1 MTGSLFWYIFKKRG
15 FASKSNLFLF
25 TKSSCFYGQWPIF
38 SSLILGREADVK
50 KKNMVKIPKLED
62 MLKAGM
68 HFGHRTNRWHPKMG
82 QFVFTSKNGIY
93 IIDLK
98 KTQEQLEKALEFM
111 TKLVSEG
118 KSILFVG
125 TKNQVS
131 EPLKKMATEIGQP
144 YIVGK
149 WLGGYLT
156 NFLVVKKSVKKYLD
170 LIEKR
175 EGGKL
180 EKYTKKERLNFD
192 REIKKLEMR
201 VGGLTSLNKLPDALF
216 VWDIKEEET
225 AIKEAKQKNI
235 PIVAICDTNV
245 NPEEVTYP
253 IPANDDST
261 KTIKIVLEAIKD
273 SILETKKGLKA

>member
-1 MTGSLFWYIFKKRG
+1 
-15 FASKSNLFLF
+15 
-25 TKSSCFYGQWPIF
+25 
-38 SSLILGREADVK
+38 
-50 KKNMVKIPKLED
+50 MVKIPLMED

-68 HFGHRTNRWHPKMG
+68 HFGHRTNRWHPKMK
-82 QFVFTSKNGIY
+82 QFIFTSKNGIY

-98 KTQEQLEKALEFM
+98 KTQEKLAEALEFM
-111 TKLVSEG
+111 IKLISEG
-118 KSILFVG
+118 KSVLFVG
-125 TKNQVS
+125 TKNQVAG
-131 EPLKKMATEIGQP
+131 PLKKLAEEISQP

-175 EGGKL
+175 EAGKL
-180 EKYTKKERLNFD
+180 DKYTKKERLEFD

-201 VGGLTSLNKLPDALF
+201 VGGLASLNKLPDALF

-225 AIKEAKQKNI
+225 AVREAQQKNI
-235 PIVAICDTNV
+235 PIIAICDTNV

-261 KTIKIVLEAIKD
+261 KTIKLIIDSIRDSVLESRKSA
-273 SILETKKGLKA
+273 

>member
-1 MTGSLFWYIFKKRG
+1 MI
-15 FASKSNLFLF
+15 N
-25 TKSSCFYGQWPIF
+25 
-38 SSLILGREADVK
+38 V
-50 KKNMVKIPKLED
+50 PKVED

-68 HFGHRTNRWHPKMG
+68 HFGHRTNRWHPKMK
-82 QFVFTSKNGIY
+82 QFIFTSKNGIY

-98 KTQEQLEKALEFM
+98 KTQEKMQEALEFM
-111 TKLVSEG
+111 SKLVVEG

-131 EPLKKMATEIGQP
+131 EPLKKMAQEINQP

-156 NFLVVKKSVKKYLD
+156 NFIVVKKSVKKYLD

-175 EGGKL
+175 DTGKL
-180 EKYTKKERLNFD
+180 EKYTKKERLNFE
-192 REIKKLEMR
+192 REIKKLELR
-201 VGGLTSLNKLPDALF
+201 VGGLTTLNKMPDALF
-216 VWDIKEEET
+216 IWDIREEDT
-225 AIKEAKQKNI
+225 AVKEAIQKNI

-245 NPEEVTYP
+245 NPELTNYP

-261 KTIKIVLEAIKD
+261 KTIKLVLDAIRDTLVSALKD
-273 SILETKKGLKA
+273 KK

>member
-1 MTGSLFWYIFKKRG
+1 MS
-15 FASKSNLFLF
+15 
-25 TKSSCFYGQWPIF
+25 
-38 SSLILGREADVK
+38 
-50 KKNMVKIPKLED
+50 KIPKLED

-68 HFGHRTNRWHPKMG
+68 HFGHRTNRWHPKMK
-82 QFVFTSKNGIY
+82 QFIFTSKNGIY

-98 KTQEQLEKALEFM
+98 KTQEQLEIALDFM
-111 TKLVSEG
+111 AKLVSEG
-118 KSILFVG
+118 RSILFVG

-131 EPLKKMATEIGQP
+131 GPLKEMAVKVGQP

-156 NFLVVKKSVKKYLD
+156 NFIVVKKSVKKYLD

-175 EGGKL
+175 ETGKL

-201 VGGLTSLNKLPDALF
+201 VGGLATLNKMPDALF

-225 AIKEAKQKNI
+225 AIKEAQQKNI
-235 PIVAICDTNV
+235 PIIGICDTNV
-245 NPEEVTYP
+245 NPEEVTYA

-261 KTIKIVLEAIKD
+261 KTIKIILEAVSSAILDGKKNIK
-273 SILETKKGLKA
+273 A

>member
-1 MTGSLFWYIFKKRG
+1 MTKL
-15 FASKSNLFLF
+15 
-25 TKSSCFYGQWPIF
+25 
-38 SSLILGREADVK
+38 
-50 KKNMVKIPKLED
+50 PKLED

-68 HFGHRTNRWHPKMG
+68 HFGHRTNRWHPKMK
-82 QFVFTSKNGIY
+82 QFIFTSKNGVY

-98 KTQEQLEKALEFM
+98 KTQEKLEEALEFM
-111 TKLVSEG
+111 TKLVTEG

-131 EPLKKMATEIGQP
+131 EPLKKMAVEIGQP

-156 NFLVVKKSVKKYLD
+156 NFAIVKKSVKKYLD

-175 EGGKL
+175 DAGKL

-192 REIKKLEMR
+192 REIKKLELR
-201 VGGLTSLNKLPDALF
+201 VGGLASLNKLPDALF

-225 AIKEAKQKNI
+225 AVKEARQKNI
-235 PIVAICDTNV
+235 PLIAICDTNV
-245 NPEEVTYP
+245 DPDQINYP

-261 KTIKIVLEAIKD
+261 KTIKIVLEAVRD
-273 SILETKKGLKA
+273 ALLGVKKS

>member
-1 MTGSLFWYIFKKRG
+1 MQKLPSL
-15 FASKSNLFLF
+15 
-25 TKSSCFYGQWPIF
+25 
-38 SSLILGREADVK
+38 E
-50 KKNMVKIPKLED
+50 E
-62 MLKAGM
+62 MLKAGT
-68 HFGHRTNRWHPKMG
+68 HFGHRTNRWHPKMK
-82 QFVFTSKNGIY
+82 QFIFTSKNGIY

-98 KTQEQLEKALEFM
+98 KTQEQLEIALDFM
-111 TKLVSEG
+111 AKLVSEG

-131 EPLKKMATEIGQP
+131 EPLKKMATAVGQP

-156 NFLVVKKSVKKYLD
+156 NFTVVKKSVKKYLD
-170 LIEKR
+170 LIEKK
-175 EGGKL
+175 ETGKL

-201 VGGLTSLNKLPDALF
+201 VGGLTSLNKMPDALF

-225 AIKEAKQKNI
+225 AIREAQQKNI

-245 NPEEVTYP
+245 NPEEVTYA

-261 KTIKIVLEAIKD
+261 KTISIILDAVSSAILD
-273 SILETKKGLKA
+273 AKKNIKA